1 MRTRKLGL
9 LAGLLALLLV
19 LASAGR
25 APAQVQAPTASQS
38 AWQAMT
44 GPNRS
49 FTAELPAA
57 PKYTAT
63 QMKTGSGASYTMHQ
77 YIAEV
82 GDLAYVVQTAIY
94 PSDIDISKPRANLQ
108 TALDNAARNMEGGKW
123 ESVDWPAWHGL
134 TAYDAVGVREGLA
147 VRSFST
153 MKGRQIITLT
163 YAGPPGSARAGD
175 ADRFVAS
182 LRIEP

>member
-1 MRTRKLGL
+1 MRTRGLGL
-9 LAGLLALLLV
+9 LAVLFALLLV
-19 LASAGR
+19 LTSADR
-25 APAQVQAPTASQS
+25 VPAQLPTPGQGD
-38 AWQAMT
+38 WQTMT

-49 FTAELPAA
+49 FTAELPSA

-94 PSDIDISKPRANLQ
+94 PSDIDISKPRTNLQ
-108 TALDNAARNMEGGKW
+108 TALDNAARNMDGGKW
-123 ESVDWPAWHGL
+123 ESVDWPVWQGL
-134 TAYDAVGVREGLA
+134 TAYDAVGVRKGFA

-163 YAGPPGSARAGD
+163 YAGPAGSARAPE

-182 LRIEP
+182 LRMEP